1 MFGFLFPSYTI
12 AALLCVS
19 LLERIGMH
27 QPNAGIGAALLAL
40 PLSIAFSWV
49 SQQILEGITSRI
61 PRAAVFRPRPTAW
74 DNVEDAFLPEDVH
87 G

>member
-1 MFGFLFPSYTI
+1 MIGFLLPSYTI

-19 LLERIGMH
+19 LLEKIGMH

-40 PLSIAFSWV
+40 PLSIVFSCV
-49 SQQILEGITSRI
+49 SQQLLDGITDRI

-74 DNVEDAFLPEDVH
+74 DNVEDAFLPEDVR